1 MLSIDLVGNEPC
13 SSRSRIAPPPLP
25 PCRSRTST
33 KVFSEGRD
41 TVAALD
47 HVSLEVAP
55 GEFVCLLGASGCG
68 KSTLLNVVAELDR
81 PTSRTIAVH
90 ADGVGLMFQEAA
102 LFPG

>member
-1 MLSIDLVGNEPC
+1 MQLEIQDRATTPTAVSIADV
-13 SSRSRIAPPPLP
+13 
-25 PCRSRTST
+25 T
-33 KVFSEGRD
+33 KVFGEGRD
-41 TVAALD
+41 AVAALD

-90 ADGVGLMFQEAA
+90 AGGVGLMFQEAA